1 MTTAASDQTP
11 PESPAAPP
19 GAAGD
24 FSLGLSLFHNLPE
37 TTALPL
43 TSDPEKLQ
51 FIGECFDATYAS
63 EDAPSGHSV
72 TLSPSMIAISGSRT
86 NSKRTTPST
95 RSDVR
100 EFSDASRRRLLKT
113 AATLDFSKV
122 NGHPIFVTLTYPRDW
137 RSVCPSGRTAKA
149 HLLAFRKQYERRW
162 GPIQAVWKM
171 ETQPRPTRP
180 EEERHAPHFHLF
192 MTYPEVDPNTN
203 SPMDIL
209 DFQTWTSRSWYEIV
223 GSKELDHLKAGTQVQ
238 HLRADSPSA
247 AVTYFAGYFAPGK
260 GKNKDDQHI
269 LADGW
274 TGVGRFWGIWG
285 IPRIEL
291 KFDLTYEEFV
301 LLRRV
306 LRRLMRQRDSRPPLS
321 ARQRRKRIRSYQPGR
336 RDPQGLWLL
345 TQADQ
350 TLIVRLLTWIR
361 PESRD
366 LLALS
371 IDADTGKDLT
381 NNKEQT
387 CAVFP

>member
-1 MTTAASDQTP
+1 
-11 PESPAAPP
+11 
-19 GAAGD
+19 
-24 FSLGLSLFHNLPE
+24 
-37 TTALPL
+37 
-43 TSDPEKLQ
+43 
-51 FIGECFDATYAS
+51 
-63 EDAPSGHSV
+63 
-72 TLSPSMIAISGSRT
+72 
-86 NSKRTTPST
+86 
-95 RSDVR
+95 
-100 EFSDASRRRLLKT
+100 
-113 AATLDFSKV
+113 
-122 NGHPIFVTLTYPRDW
+122 
-137 RSVCPSGRTAKA
+137 
-149 HLLAFRKQYERRW
+149 
-162 GPIQAVWKM
+162 
-171 ETQPRPTRP
+171 
-180 EEERHAPHFHLF
+180 
-192 MTYPEVDPNTN
+192 
-203 SPMDIL
+203 
-209 DFQTWTSRSWYEIV
+209 
-223 GSKELDHLKAGTQVQ
+223 VQ

-301 LLRRV
+301 QLRRV

>member
-1 MTTAASDQTP
+1 
-11 PESPAAPP
+11 
-19 GAAGD
+19 
-24 FSLGLSLFHNLPE
+24 
-37 TTALPL
+37 
-43 TSDPEKLQ
+43 
-51 FIGECFDATYAS
+51 
-63 EDAPSGHSV
+63 
-72 TLSPSMIAISGSRT
+72 
-86 NSKRTTPST
+86 
-95 RSDVR
+95 
-100 EFSDASRRRLLKT
+100 
-113 AATLDFSKV
+113 
-122 NGHPIFVTLTYPRDW
+122 
-137 RSVCPSGRTAKA
+137 
-149 HLLAFRKQYERRW
+149 
-162 GPIQAVWKM
+162 
-171 ETQPRPTRP
+171 
-180 EEERHAPHFHLF
+180 
-192 MTYPEVDPNTN
+192 MTYPEVDPHTN

-209 DFQTWTSRSWYEIV
+209 DFQTWTSKSWYEIV
-223 GSKELDHLKAGTQVQ
+223 GSNELDHLKAGTQVQ

-301 LLRRV
+301 QLRRV
-306 LRRLMRQRDSRPPLS
+306 LRRLMRQRDSRPHMT
-321 ARQRRKRIRSYQPGR
+321 ARQRRKRIRSYQSGR